1 MNLIKKNQISKRAK
15 TNINM
20 KSFSFDDLKNSNE
33 SNINFYKLIIFN
45 YNKKEDKYNLEDII
59 DYSEYSSIKSL

>member
-1 MNLIKKNQISKRAK
+1 
-15 TNINM
+15 M
-20 KSFSFDDLKNSNE
+20 KSFSFDDLKNSSE